1 MQQIQQGRWAIE
13 SIMINTTTVMNF
25 EGFEYLEFEEN
36 KISIQPIGIQFS
48 ITESNPSRTV
58 LLSRGRVFFVESEIQ
73 GNELK
78 MTMTRPKFSDT
89 FEVTAHLQESLVDV
103 N

>member
-1 MQQIQQGRWAIE
+1 MNKIQPGRWAIE

-25 EGFEYLEFEEN
+25 EGFEYLEVEEG
-36 KISIQPIGIQFS
+36 KISIQPIGIQFAV
-48 ITESNPSRTV
+48 TESNQRRAV
-58 LLSRGRVFFVESEIQ
+58 LLSRGRVFLIEFEVQ

-89 FEVTAHLQESLVDV
+89 FQVTAQLQESLVDV